1 MSMCILQEILTHWLN
16 KSVDGFY
23 IRNSAYLFTDY
34 DLRDEPKVPS
44 AVGYVCFTVFDLE
57 VNNNIQ

>member
-1 MSMCILQEILTHWLN
+1 MCILQEILTHWLN

-44 AVGYVCFTVFDLE
+44 AVGDVCYTVFDLE